1 MRFTAFILGLTAFG
15 LVSADVSHLLKNQ
28 QAGHHQNSFGQQQ
41 VTKQAFTGNTQN
53 NNRYWWMNTETLPF
67 NQNSKIFTNNN
78 LALASSSIECKR
90 CSSKTVQ
97 LKRHNTPQNQ
107 NPYSHN
113 PFMKGRYIT
122 RQPVSQQNHFHTQ
135 SARISGSPSDV
146 NNYFGAN
153 NFQSSR
159 IRQQQSCTDNSA
171 CVAPRFCLNGIIDQS
186 YESQVPRSSVS
197 STYVSFF
204 VHFNA
209 LHCLDSRVDSETC

>member
-15 LVSADVSHLLKNQ
+15 LASADVSHLLKNQ

-41 VTKQAFTGNTQN
+41 VVKQAFTGNTQN
-53 NNRYWWMNTETLPF
+53 SKRYWWMNTNTLPF
-67 NQNSKIFTNNN
+67 NQNSNPTNDN

-90 CSSKTVQ
+90 CSSSSVQ
-97 LKRHNTPQNQ
+97 LKRHNTPQNS

-122 RQPVSQQNHFHTQ
+122 RQPASQQNHIQTH

-159 IRQQQSCTDNSA
+159 IRQQQSCGDNSA

-197 STYVSFF
+197 STYVAI
-204 VHFNA
+204 FNA
-209 LHCLDSRVDSETC
+209 FTLSLSLVSTH